1 MDVKHG
7 SRTLGTKGKVNN
19 QPSWYLLSGF
29 VEPAIAKKT
38 WLCLTCFVVPTLLKE
53 TESEENVTP
62 NKLWC
67 LKTGNRF
74 LNAWVAS
81 VYKVKVCSKHQQI
94 THIPTVC
101 TRPHTSTQHLKK
113 NHSHFQLVKNP
124 SNSITSFKS
133 WILSI
138 GFVCLIQLSF
148 RICCLVLKY
157 IKDRSQART
166 KTDFIW
172 ASSGDQGRCTGK
184 KARHRLGRK
193 ITQEN
198 FHFRPSHTLGQ
209 NLVHPKDQTPKHKL
223 KCSVLYTGET
233 KSQTATPQMHGTT

>member
-1 MDVKHG
+1 MWRQTSFDVWKQATG
-7 SRTLGTKGKVNN
+7 FLMPESRLFIKWKC
-19 QPSWYLLSGF
+19 
-29 VEPAIAKKT
+29 A
-38 WLCLTCFVVPTLLKE
+38 
-53 TESEENVTP
+53 P
-62 NKLWC
+62 NI
-67 LKTGNRF
+67 NR
-74 LNAWVAS
+74 L
-81 VYKVKVCSKHQQI
+81 
-94 THIPTVC
+94 HIY
-101 TRPHTSTQHLKK
+101 RQSAQGHTQVHSIKKK

-148 RICCLVLKY
+148 RICCLVLKH

-223 KCSVLYTGET
+223 KYSVLYTGET